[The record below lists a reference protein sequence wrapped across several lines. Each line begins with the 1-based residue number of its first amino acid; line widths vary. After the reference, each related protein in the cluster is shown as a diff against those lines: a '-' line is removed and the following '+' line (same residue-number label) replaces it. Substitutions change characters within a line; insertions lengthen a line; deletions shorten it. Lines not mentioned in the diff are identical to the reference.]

1 MDLPPDKMRT
11 LRNCDLKK
19 KWDLVC
25 DQRKFSVDHSVPDPS
40 IYLEKLKIYMD
51 RKTLKKVFLILF
63 FEFWEMVY
71 NNF

>member
-25 DQRKFSVDHSVPDPS
+25 DKRQFTLDVIDPS

-51 RKTLKKVFLILF
+51 KKTLKKVSAFICQS
-63 FEFWEMVY
+63 
-71 NNF
+71 

>member
-25 DQRKFSVDHSVPDPS
+25 DQRQFSMDHVVTDPS
-40 IYLEKLKIYMD
+40 VYLDKLKIYMD
-51 RKTLKKVFLILF
+51 KKALKKVFPISF
-63 FEFWEMVY
+63 
-71 NNF
+71 NNYT